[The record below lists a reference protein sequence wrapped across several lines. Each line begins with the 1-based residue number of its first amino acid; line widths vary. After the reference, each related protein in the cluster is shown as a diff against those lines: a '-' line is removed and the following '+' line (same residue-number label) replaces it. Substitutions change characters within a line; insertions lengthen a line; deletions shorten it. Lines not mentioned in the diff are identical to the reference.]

1 MSPKIN
7 TAELKTLMSKHAAA
21 QAELTRLHELETK
34 LQADHARAM
43 AEGDPERQADVAKAA
58 GLASQLAMLPATIAK
73 AEARAADAD
82 KAVEAEARSV
92 AQILE
97 AQRITEHRAL
107 VEAAA
112 AALRPFYGGQYMPPE
127 TVEALPVVK
136 AAATR
141 QTLAG
146 HWAANPGH
154 CSGPELAAAVLAGL
168 A

>member
-1 MSPKIN
+1 MSKIN
-7 TAELKTLMSKHAAA
+7 TVELKSLLAKHAAA
-21 QAELTRLHELETK
+21 QAELQRLQELETK
-34 LQADHARAM
+34 LQADHARAL

-82 KAVEAEARSV
+82 KAIEAEARIV

-97 AQRITEHRAL
+97 AQRITEHRVL

-127 TVEALPVVK
+127 FIAALPAVK
-136 AAATR
+136 SAATR
-141 QTLAG
+141 QALAG

-154 CSGPELAAAVLAGL
+154 CSGSELAVAVLAGVG